1 MEPQCSLHSARI
13 AGDSPPS
20 SKHWLPRCP
29 ARGRARRDSARHG
42 PNGAACP
49 HRRRGARAARP
60 AARASQAAP
69 AGRVPDGHA
78 QCLGPVL
85 RRGGRGHCGT
95 PPPVASP
102 GALHSCHRVPA
113 RRGGQGG
120 CPPRG
125 PTAPSALANGP
136 TQAQVPTWP
145 DRACLGEAASRAALT
160 RMCQCRW
167 CRHWPA
173 PGLSIGWE
181 LVSKCGVA
189 LIGFQ
194 TVGRNGTHAC
204 NPSCWRQQCHAW
216 HKRSHAPSLHRGPAG
231 CIALTGLCA
240 VGGGGEQG
248 HREAKEPYDTEGHG
262 HQHDEDEWLR
272 GGEQ

>member
-1 MEPQCSLHSARI
+1 VEPQCSLHSARI
-13 AGDSPPS
+13 AAVKQALATSLPRTWPCPPRQRTAWAERSGLPAPPS
-20 SKHWLPRCP
+20 RGPGGA
-29 ARGRARRDSARHG
+29 ARGACVAGRARGPRARWSRTMSWPRSAPRR
-42 PNGAACP
+42 P
-49 HRRRGARAARP
+49 RRRW
-60 AARASQAAP
+60 QAQA
-69 AGRVPDGHA
+69 
-78 QCLGPVL
+78 
-85 RRGGRGHCGT
+85 
-95 PPPVASP
+95 
-102 GALHSCHRVPA
+102 ALHSCHRVPA